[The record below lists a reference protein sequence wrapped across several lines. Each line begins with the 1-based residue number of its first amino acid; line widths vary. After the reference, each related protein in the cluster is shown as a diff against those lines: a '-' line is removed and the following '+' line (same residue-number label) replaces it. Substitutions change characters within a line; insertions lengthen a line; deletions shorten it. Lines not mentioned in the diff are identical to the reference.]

1 MHDLKAMLAKA
12 DDVSTF
18 VATINYKDMQKLY
31 ITCIS
36 DDHLTNAQRR
46 SDTIKYVSLYL
57 LFNKFNT
64 NLIFIVCLSFC
75 LTLT

>member
-1 MHDLKAMLAKA
+1 MHGLKAMLARA
-12 DDVSTF
+12 DDVSTS
-18 VATINYKDMQKLY
+18 AAAINYEDMQKLY
-31 ITCIS
+31 IACID

-46 SDTIKYVSLYL
+46 SGTIRYVSLHL

-64 NLIFIVCLSFC
+64 NLVFIMCLSFC